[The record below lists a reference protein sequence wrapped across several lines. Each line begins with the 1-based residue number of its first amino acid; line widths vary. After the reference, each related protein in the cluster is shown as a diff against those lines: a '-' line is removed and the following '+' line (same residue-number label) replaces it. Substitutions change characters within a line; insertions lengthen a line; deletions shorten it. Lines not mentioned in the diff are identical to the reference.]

1 MKKHFLFA
9 ALFLA
14 ALSIGFIACD
24 NDDDPRLDNDKE
36 NAENNIENVVD
47 DDSTEDNI
55 ESEED
60 YYSCDSTEIV
70 CTGKAYET
78 TSTFTKIAATV
89 HVPTTL
95 LGQCTLGIQF
105 SENLNDLE
113 EHENVKS
120 FTTSNLTGNDYIVKL
135 KYLLDNT
142 TYYYCAYVYLNG
154 VYHYGLIRSFKTLEY
169 DKIDGHAYVDL
180 GLPSGLKW
188 ATCNVGADSPEEYG
202 DYFAWGETSPKTTY
216 DWNTYKWATAT
227 WNATY
232 KLWDLAML
240 TKYNTDS
247 DYGTV
252 DNKTV
257 LDKEDDAAAV
267 NMGDSWRMPTAEEQQ
282 ELIDECTWVW
292 ISDYNG
298 TGKKGI
304 IVVGKNGSSIFLP
317 AAGHRGGGNLYRA
330 GSDGDYLS
338 SSLYDSTG
346 AYEFFFGNNYYDC
359 YCDCY
364 WLRTVGMVVRG
375 VLD

>member
-1 MKKHFLFA
+1 MKKHFLFV
-9 ALFLA
+9 ALFFA

-55 ESEED
+55 EGEED

-135 KYLLDNT
+135 KYLRDNT

-188 ATCNVGADSPEEYG
+188 ATCNVGATKPEEYG
-202 DYFAWGETSPKTTY
+202 DYFAWGEVEPKEVY
-216 DWNTYKWATAT
+216 NWNTYKWATAT
-227 WNATY
+227 RHPEYNFLWNLE
-232 KLWDLAML
+232 KL
-240 TKYNTDS
+240 TKYNTNS

-257 LDKEDDAAAV
+257 LDPEDDAASV
-267 NMGDSWRMPTAEEQQ
+267 NMGGSWRMPTFDEIK
-282 ELIDECTWVW
+282 ELINECTWTW
-292 ISDYNG
+292 TSNYNG
-298 TGKKGI
+298 TGIAGR
-304 IVVGKNGSSIFLP
+304 IVTSKINGNSIFLP
-317 AAGHRGGGNLYRA
+317 AAGYRST
-330 GSDGDYLS
+330 SDNDSNFGYYLS
-338 SSLYDSTG
+338 SSLSDSSTG
-346 AYEFFFGNNYYDC
+346 AYEILFGDNIYNC
-359 YCDCY
+359 KSHLIRACG
-364 WLRTVGMVVRG
+364 RSVRG
-375 VLD
+375 VYK

>member
-1 MKKHFLFA
+1 MNKKILFA
-9 ALFLA
+9 ALAFV
-14 ALSIGFIACD
+14 ALTFGFVACD
-24 NDDDPRLDNDKE
+24 VFDPDLGKE
-36 NAENNIENVVD
+36 NENEDENDNIENVVD

-55 ESEED
+55 VGEED

-135 KYLLDNT
+135 KYLLGNT

-188 ATCNVGADSPEEYG
+188 ATCNVGATKPEEYG
-202 DYFAWGETSPKTTY
+202 NYFAWGETTPKTSY
-216 DWNTYKWATAT
+216 SWSTYKWCNGSYNT
-227 WNATY
+227 
-232 KLWDLAML
+232 M
-240 TKYNTDS
+240 TKYCTDS

-257 LDKEDDAAAV
+257 LDQEDDAAAV
-267 NMGDSWRMPTAEEQQ
+267 NMGDSWRMPTFEEQT
-282 ELIDECTWVW
+282 ELRTECTWTWTTLNGVNG
-292 ISDYNG
+292 YNVEG
-298 TGKKGI
+298 P
-304 IVVGKNGSSIFLP
+304 NGNSIFLP
-317 AAGHRGGGNLYRA
+317 AAGYRDSSDLYNGA
-330 GSDGDYLS
+330 GAIGHYWS
-338 SSLYDSTG
+338 SSLGTYNSGYAYGLDFYSGNVDWYDGSRYRG
-346 AYEFFFGNNYYDC
+346 
-359 YCDCY
+359 
-364 WLRTVGMVVRG
+364 RSVRG
-375 VLD
+375 VCP

>member
-14 ALSIGFIACD
+14 TLSIGFIACD

-135 KYLLDNT
+135 KYLLGNT

-188 ATCNVGADSPEEYG
+188 AAYNVGATKPEEYG

-227 WNATY
+227 WNATHEFWE
-232 KLWDLAML
+232 LETL

-247 DYGTV
+247 DCGTV

-267 NMGDSWRMPTAEEQQ
+267 NMGGSWRMPTAEEQQ

-292 ISDYNG
+292 TYDYNG
-298 TGKKGI
+298 TGKKGR
-304 IVVGKNGSSIFLP
+304 IVVGKNGNHIFLP
-317 AAGHRGGGNLYRA
+317 ASGYDDSIKL
-330 GSDGDYLS
+330 SDASYGYYLS
-338 SSLYDSTG
+338 SSLSDSSRG
-346 AYEFFFGNNYYDC
+346 AYEIIIQDSYYDC
-359 YCDCY
+359 NT
-364 WLRTVGMVVRG
+364 RFIRAVGRVVRG
-375 VLD
+375 VYK